1 MDFNVFLSDLFT
13 IVLIPLLGLAVKYFV
28 QFVQVKSDEI
38 QATNKNK
45 EYNKYISMLENTITS
60 AVIATNQT
68 YVDTLK
74 EQGKFDKEAQTNALM
89 RTYEAVMTILTEDAQ
104 KYLNEIIGDL
114 RLYII
119 NGIEERVHIEKTPKE

>member
-1 MDFNVFLSDLFT
+1 
-13 IVLIPLLGLAVKYFV
+13 
-28 QFVQVKSDEI
+28 
-38 QATNKNK
+38 
-45 EYNKYISMLENTITS
+45 MLENTITS